1 MSEDKELTENEVLN
15 YFNEICND
23 FSYIKLHPNLP
34 KDEAKRFHRQI
45 NDKLDKVHYNTVFK
59 YIKNNDKKQKDF
71 YSKLFKI
78 FENSCIIGQY
88 DFKIDCCI
96 PTENSTY
103 DVSGIFDTT
112 EYTYQNIHKII
123 VVKIIDNIIEP
134 ALKTC
139 GYDPDIDLK

>member
-1 MSEDKELTENEVLN
+1 MDSDHKEQLEYEFKNNFVKYYEQYLYHHLKITKEIKKNFLFECCLVDAFLACLMPIKEKI
-15 YFNEICND
+15 YFN
-23 FSYIKLHPNLP
+23 
-34 KDEAKRFHRQI
+34 Q
-45 NDKLDKVHYNTVFK
+45 TV
-59 YIKNNDKKQKDF
+59 
-71 YSKLFKI
+71 
-78 FENSCIIGQY
+78 QY

-103 DVSGIFDTT
+103 DVSGIFDTK